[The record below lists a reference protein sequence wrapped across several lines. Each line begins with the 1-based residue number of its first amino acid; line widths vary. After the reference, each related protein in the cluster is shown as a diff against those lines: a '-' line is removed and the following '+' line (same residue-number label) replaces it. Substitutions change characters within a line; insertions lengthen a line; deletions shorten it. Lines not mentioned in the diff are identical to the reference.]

1 MEMHDPQPLGRA
13 EVTSLFVT
21 PGSRP
26 QLATCGCI
34 RSCDSGGGGGAAAG
48 SRPKLL
54 ELLGK
59 LASNL
64 TWLSID
70 MQGDSLL
77 CDFGIGTGDGWRR

>member
-1 MEMHDPQPLGRA
+1 MEMHGPQPLGRA

-34 RSCDSGGGGGAAAG
+34 RSCDSGGGAAAG